1 MAVTIN
7 SRFKAYWSAILS
19 HCPASGVPARTRLAE
34 VRRNECLSSSRTPG
48 LRLLS
53 SRPALSLLLSEA
65 SNPCHDADEH
75 LYTSHPAVGIFW
87 GEARYLENIRGARGW
102 VGKRA
107 RCGLLY
113 ARAYATLHAAKSIAF
128 SFALRPIYEVNKAW
142 LLLSSVI
149 YVVQGYDDPLVT
161 IDHT

>member
-1 MAVTIN
+1 MPHSSRSSPVLTFSKRVPMLAVTIN

-34 VRRNECLSSSRTPG
+34 VGRNECLSSSRTPG

-102 VGKRA
+102 VGPWETRA
-107 RCGLLY
+107 RAADFSMRAHTQHFTLQKASPSLSLFGLY
-113 ARAYATLHAAKSIAF
+113 TR
-128 SFALRPIYEVNKAW
+128 
-142 LLLSSVI
+142 
-149 YVVQGYDDPLVT
+149 
-161 IDHT
+161 

>member
-1 MAVTIN
+1 MPHSSRSSPVLTFSKRVPMLAVTIN

-87 GEARYLENIRGARGW
+87 GEARYLENIRGARG
-102 VGKRA
+102 
-107 RCGLLY
+107 CGLGN
-113 ARAYATLHAAKSIAF
+113 ARAADFSISMRAHTQHFTLQ
-128 SFALRPIYEVNKAW
+128 KASPS
-142 LLLSSVI
+142 LSLFGL
-149 YVVQGYDDPLVT
+149 YT
-161 IDHT
+161 R

>member
-1 MAVTIN
+1 MPHSSRSSPVLTFSKRVPMLAVTIN

-102 VGKRA
+102 AWVGKRA
-107 RCGLLY
+107 R
-113 ARAYATLHAAKSIAF
+113 
-128 SFALRPIYEVNKAW
+128 ALRTSLCARIRNTSRCKKHR
-142 LLLSSVI
+142 LLFRSSAYI
-149 YVVQGYDDPLVT
+149 
-161 IDHT
+161 